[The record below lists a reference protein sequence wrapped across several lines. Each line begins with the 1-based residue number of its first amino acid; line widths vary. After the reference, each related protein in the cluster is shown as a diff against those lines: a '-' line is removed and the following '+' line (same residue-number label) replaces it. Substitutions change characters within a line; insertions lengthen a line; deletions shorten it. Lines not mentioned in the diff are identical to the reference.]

1 MCDQAFE
8 INSSP
13 CRVHIRYIKHVTCLL
28 QVTWCAAVSCT
39 MSQCKLPARINS
51 RFSFIIIVLI
61 HSGVLI
67 AIAYVGI
74 KENENAKN
82 SGACSTW
89 F

>member
-1 MCDQAFE
+1 
-8 INSSP
+8 
-13 CRVHIRYIKHVTCLL
+13 
-28 QVTWCAAVSCT
+28 